1 MKKTLQYILCT
12 VFALTIHLT
21 VSAQG
26 MPFMRNY
33 SSDEYKAHNRN
44 FDIVTGNDGNIF
56 VANFEGLLYYDQ
68 AEWNIIHTPG
78 ITRITTVFKD
88 STGKI
93 WTGGYNYVGYLDSTD
108 EGKLVLHDISRKMRG
123 EVNHF
128 YEKNHKIYFCMDD
141 GALFVI
147 NGTTIKM
154 VSHNGKL
161 KENKP
166 VPLGNSINARI
177 NNGNGITISRANG
190 ERICDIT
197 EENGLCSNNV
207 NSIVFDGEGKLW
219 GATDNGIFAIALPS
233 LYTRFAAP
241 EGLRGEVLSIGRIGK
256 TIYAGTLSGIYYNNG
271 TGSFRSVINT
281 SHACWQLVRDGNT
294 LLAATSSGVYRIASD
309 GTAKHLSESSA
320 TAVLPD
326 GNGFY
331 SGEFDAIYYN
341 EPPIRY
347 KVCNIEK
354 ATKIIRERNNDIWVL
369 NLYGQVWCRKASQ
382 KGFAP
387 VRKSKNPDAI
397 STIVRYPEG
406 VKIITTDDNITF
418 PQYSYLDNLGYT
430 WVTDN
435 ELYNLHA
442 TSKGKTMQSITKLV
456 MPFRKYAV
464 RSILRQGA
472 VIWLG
477 GDFGVFCI
485 NSRFEDKAIQNPP
498 RLLLRS
504 VKVNGDSIIWEQF
517 ANRPEGLPKFSSND
531 HNISITYSTDNPSLI
546 TNTVYRYR
554 INGERWSAWDDACV
568 TNFPNISHGTYLFE
582 VQAMDAFGRLTNIES
597 VRFTIAWPIYLKWYV
612 VVIYILVF
620 LFIINRLAKMR
631 TRRLVKEK
639 HRLEEIVQ
647 ERTVEIVRQKDEI
660 QEQSDKL
667 QVALDEL
674 KSTQEQ
680 LIQQEKMVTAGKLT
694 QGLIDRILN
703 PMNYINNF
711 SKLSCG
717 LINDL
722 RANIEEEKDKM
733 DAENYDDTMDVL
745 GMLTQNLEKVEQHG
759 INTTRTLK
767 AMEEILR
774 DRSGNMSNMDF
785 CALIRQNHEMLLNY
799 YKDDIEKYGIK
810 TPLEC
815 PSQSIYINGNAE
827 QLSKTIMSLINNS
840 IYSLTKKSSR
850 QSGKG
855 YTPEISITLGI
866 KGGKVSLTLRDNG
879 IGIEDSIKDKIFD
892 PFFTTKTTGEASG
905 VGLYLSH
912 EIIHN
917 HGGRISVDSVKD
929 DHASFTIILP
939 ITKNNNV
946 G

>member
-1 MKKTLQYILCT
+1 M
-12 VFALTIHLT
+12 HLT
-21 VSAQG
+21 MSAQG

-33 SSDEYKAHNRN
+33 SSDEYNAHNRN
-44 FDIVTGNDGNIF
+44 FDIVTGDDGNIF

-93 WTGGYNYVGYLDSTD
+93 WTGGYNYVGYLDSTN
-108 EGKLVLHDISRKMRG
+108 EGKLFLHDISRKVRG
-123 EVNHF
+123 EVSYF
-128 YEKNHKIYFCMDD
+128 IEKNHKVYFCMDD
-141 GALFVI
+141 GALFAI
-147 NGTTIKM
+147 EGTSIKLESRNAKM
-154 VSHNGKL
+154 

-166 VPLGNSINARI
+166 VFLGNSITAQI

-190 ERICDIT
+190 EHICDIT

-207 NSIVFDGEGKLW
+207 NSIAFDGEGKLW
-219 GATDNGIFAIALPS
+219 GATDNGIFTIALPS
-233 LYTRFAAP
+233 FYTRFAAS
-241 EGLRGEVLSIGRIGK
+241 EGLRGEVLSLERIGK
-256 TIYAGTLSGIYYNNG
+256 TIYAGTLSGIYYNDG
-271 TGSFRSVINT
+271 TGSFRSIT
-281 SHACWQLVRDGNT
+281 KASHACWQLVHDGSS
-294 LLAATSSGVYRIASD
+294 LLAATSDGVYRIEA
-309 GTAKHLSESSA
+309 GTAQKLSGTSA
-320 TAVLPD
+320 TAVLPN

-354 ATKIIRERNNDIWVL
+354 ATRIIRERNNDIWVL
-369 NLYGQVWCRKASQ
+369 NLYGQVWCKKSSQ
-382 KGFAP
+382 KNFVAIK
-387 VRKSKNPDAI
+387 KSKNADAI
-397 STIVRYPEG
+397 STLVPYSEG
-406 VKIITTDDNITF
+406 LKVITTDDEITF
-418 PQYSYLDNLGYT
+418 PQYSYLDNQGYT
-430 WVTDN
+430 WITDN
-435 ELYNLHA
+435 ELYNLRA
-442 TSKGKTMQSITKLV
+442 TSKGKTKLNLTKFV

-464 RSILRQGA
+464 RTLLRQGA
-472 VIWLG
+472 VMWLG

-485 NSRFEDKAIQNPP
+485 NSEYEERAMQKQP

-504 VKVNGDSIIWEQF
+504 VKLNGDSIIWEQF
-517 ANRPEGLPKFSSND
+517 ANRPEALPKFSSND

-546 TNTVYRYR
+546 TNTLYRYR
-554 INGERWSAWDDACV
+554 INGERWSAWSDECV
-568 TNFPNISHGTYLFE
+568 TSFPNISHGTYLFE
-582 VQAMDAFGRLTNIES
+582 VQAMDAFGRLTNTES
-597 VRFTIAWPIYLKWYV
+597 IRFTVAWPLYLKWYV
-612 VVIYILVF
+612 VMIYILVF
-620 LFIINRLAKMR
+620 LFIVNRLAKMR

-639 HRLEEIVQ
+639 HRLEDIVQ
-647 ERTVEIVRQKDEI
+647 ERTAEIVRQKDEI

-722 RANIEEEKDKM
+722 RANIEEEKKNM
-733 DAENYDDTMDVL
+733 DEDNYEDTMDVL

-774 DRSGNMSNMDF
+774 DRSGGMARMDI
-785 CALIRQNHEMLLNY
+785 CALIRQNHDMMLNY
-799 YKDDIEKYGIK
+799 YKDDIAKYYIK

-815 PSQSIYINGNAE
+815 PTQQIYINGNAE
-827 QLSKTIMSLINNS
+827 QLSKTIMSIINNS
-840 IYSLTKKSSR
+840 IYSLTKKGSR
-850 QSGKG
+850 QTEKG
-855 YTPEISITLGI
+855 YVPEISIALSSTED
-866 KGGKVSLTLRDNG
+866 KVSLTLRDNG
-879 IGIEDSIKDKIFD
+879 IGIEDSIKEKIFD

-917 HGGRISVDSVKD
+917 HGGRISVESVKD
-929 DHASFTIILP
+929 DYATVTITLP
-939 ITKNNNV
+939 IIKNNNV